1 MAVTVINLNDT
12 ISQWVTKSNTIS
24 TDLGDK
30 AALTTTAT
38 NAVGAINEL
47 RSQLLKVDSA
57 DIISLIAEHGGVDSS
72 LTIQLIRQQFND
84 TATIDFDSSAVELS
98 LKDSCITAKNF
109 KTGSNIKFLNASGTT
124 IAQMWSPDSPG
135 A

>member
-30 AALTTTAT
+30 ATLTTAAT
-38 NAVGAINEL
+38 NTVGAINEL
-47 RSQLLKVDSA
+47 RTQLLKVDSA
-57 DIISLIAEHGGVDSS
+57 DIISLIGIHAGVDSS

-109 KTGSNIKFLNASGTT
+109 KTGSNIKFLNAS
-124 IAQMWSPDSPG
+124 D
-135 A
+135 

>member
-30 AALTTTAT
+30 ATLTTAAT
-38 NAVGAINEL
+38 NTVGAINEL
-47 RSQLLKVDSA
+47 RTQLLKVDSA
-57 DIISLIAEHGGVDSS
+57 DIISLIGIHAGVDSS

-84 TATIDFDSSAVELS
+84 TATIDFDSSAVELN
-98 LKDSCITAKNF
+98 LRDSCLTAKKF

-124 IAQMWSPDSPG
+124 IAHMWSPDSPG